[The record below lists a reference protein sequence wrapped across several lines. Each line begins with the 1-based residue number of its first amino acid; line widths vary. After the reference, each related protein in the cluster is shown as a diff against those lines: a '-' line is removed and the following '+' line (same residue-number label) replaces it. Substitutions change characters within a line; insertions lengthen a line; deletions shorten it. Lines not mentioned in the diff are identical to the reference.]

1 MVDDNPVGTLSTL
14 TCGDTPVGL
23 DQWPTLYPV
32 DATPEERTLRTASA
46 RRKRLDAQ
54 LVAART
60 DERAAILAAL
70 DSGMR
75 QVQVVSITGFT
86 REYIRRIKAEA
97 SGSPESRA
105 TGTETG

>member
-1 MVDDNPVGTLSTL
+1 
-14 TCGDTPVGL
+14 
-23 DQWPTLYPV
+23 V
-32 DATPEERTLRTASA
+32 DATPEERQLRTMSA

-54 LVAART
+54 LLTARA

-86 REYIRRIKAEA
+86 REYIRRIKAESA
-97 SGSPESRA
+97 APGSGA
-105 TGTETG
+105 TETGA